1 MGRSR
6 AQSSVGAA
14 LDIVADQWTLLIIRD
29 LFAEVLTWKGL
40 SESLAISPATL
51 KRRLDSLIATG
62 CVSRSQE
69 VGKKQVCYTL
79 TPQGFELFPFLMA
92 AREWQLRWDARPEAR
107 VSKWHHSCGEA
118 LRCAPFCSSCGEA
131 VRSGEVALVDEAMRI
146 NDTISSPRR
155 YRQVSAK
162 AGEANSNFAAQR
174 PKIVDVLGESRT
186 TAVMAAL
193 LRGIHRFDAIQQF
206 TGLPPATVSS
216 RLRRIQLLGLGHTR
230 LYQENPDR
238 VLYQPSAA
246 GRDLL
251 SLSLQLMQ
259 WGNKW
264 LADSIQQR
272 TQAIHRPCGQPLG
285 SVMRCGHCHGEVTY
299 SSVSHR
305 S

>member
-29 LFAEVLTWKGL
+29 LFAGVSTWKGL
-40 SESLAISPATL
+40 SDSLGISPATL
-51 KRRLDSLIATG
+51 KRRLDLLISDG
-62 CVSRSQE
+62 CVDRDQE
-69 VGKKQVCYTL
+69 AGRKQVRYKL
-79 TPQGFELFPFLMA
+79 TTQGFGLFPFLMA

-107 VSKWHHSCGEA
+107 VSKWHHSCGAA
-118 LRCAPFCSSCGEA
+118 LRCAPFCRSCGEA
-131 VRSGEVALVDEAMRI
+131 VNSGDVALIDEALHV
-146 NDTISSPRR
+146 NDTVTSPRR
-155 YRQVSAK
+155 YRCKSYKPAQAD
-162 AGEANSNFAAQR
+162 SNHAAQR
-174 PKIVDVLGESRT
+174 PKVVDVLGESRT

-216 RLRRIQLLGLGHTR
+216 RLRRIQLLDLGHTR

-264 LADSIQQR
+264 LADSIQLS
-272 TQAIHRPCGQPLG
+272 TQAMHRSCGQPLE
-285 SVMRCGHCHGEVTY
+285 SVMRCEHCHGEVTF
-299 SSVSHR
+299 SSVSNR

>member
-1 MGRSR
+1 VGRSR

-29 LFAEVLTWKGL
+29 LFAGVSTWKGL
-40 SESLAISPATL
+40 SDSLAISPATL
-51 KRRLDSLIATG
+51 KRRLDLLIAAG
-62 CVSRSQE
+62 CVTRNQE
-69 VGKKQVCYTL
+69 AGKKQVRYEL
-79 TPQGFELFPFLMA
+79 TAQGFELFPFLMA

-107 VSKWHHSCGEA
+107 VTNWHHSCGEV
-118 LRCAPFCSSCGEA
+118 LRCAPFCRSCGEA
-131 VRSGEVALVDEAMRI
+131 VRSDEVVLDDKALPG
-146 NDTISSPRR
+146 NDAVIPAQR
-155 YRQVSAK
+155 YRYVSAK
-162 AGEANSNFAAQR
+162 PEQGNSNHAAQR
-174 PKIVDVLGESRT
+174 PKVVDVLGESRT

-238 VLYQPSAA
+238 ALYQPSAA

-264 LADSIQQR
+264 LANSIQLR
-272 TQAIHRPCGQPLG
+272 TQAIHRSCGQPLE
-285 SVMRCGHCHGEVTY
+285 SVMRCGHCHGEVAY
-299 SSVSHR
+299 SSVSNR

>member
-29 LFAEVLTWKGL
+29 LFAGVSTWKGL
-40 SESLAISPATL
+40 SDSLVISPATL
-51 KRRLDSLIATG
+51 KRRLDLLIAAG
-62 CVSRSQE
+62 CVTRNQE
-69 VGKKQVCYTL
+69 AGKKQVRYKL
-79 TPQGFELFPFLMA
+79 TTKGFELFPFLMA

-107 VSKWHHSCGEA
+107 VTNWHHSCGQV
-118 LRCAPFCSSCGEA
+118 LRCTPFCRSCGEA
-131 VRSGEVALVDEAMRI
+131 VRSGEVVLDDKALPG
-146 NDTISSPRR
+146 NDAVIPARR
-155 YRQVSAK
+155 YRYVPAK
-162 AGEANSNFAAQR
+162 PEQGNSTRAAQR
-174 PKIVDVLGESRT
+174 PKVVDVLGESRT

-238 VLYQPSAA
+238 ALYQPSAA

-264 LADSIQQR
+264 LAGSIRVR
-272 TQAIHRPCGQPLG
+272 TQAIHRSCGQPLE
-285 SVMRCGHCHGEVTY
+285 SVMRCEHCHTEVTY
-299 SSVSHR
+299 DSVTNR

>member
-29 LFAEVLTWKGL
+29 LFAGVSTWKGL
-40 SESLAISPATL
+40 SDSLAISPATL
-51 KRRLDSLIATG
+51 KRRLGSLIAAG
-62 CVSRSQE
+62 CVTRNQE
-69 VGKKQVCYTL
+69 AGKKQVRYKL
-79 TPQGFELFPFLMA
+79 TAQGFELFPFLMA

-107 VSKWHHSCGEA
+107 VTQWHHSCGEL
-118 LRCAPFCSSCGEA
+118 LRCAPFCRSCGEA
-131 VRSGEVALVDEAMRI
+131 VRSGEVVLDDEALSA
-146 NDTISSPRR
+146 NDAVSSPRR
-155 YRQVSAK
+155 YRYASAK
-162 AGEANSNFAAQR
+162 TELANSNHAAQR
-174 PKIVDVLGESRT
+174 PKVVDVLGESRT

-251 SLSLQLMQ
+251 SLSLQIMQ

-264 LADSIQQR
+264 LADSIQVR
-272 TQAIHRPCGQPLG
+272 TQAIHRSCGQPLE
-285 SVMRCGHCHGEVTY
+285 SVMRCEHCHNEVTY
-299 SSVSHR
+299 GSVSNR